1 MQAYL
6 KRDIAKKLG
15 KSPKVIQTWTDMG
28 LVNPDVIPSQGRG
41 ISRVYSSLNL
51 LQFAFADELL
61 KCRGMNLTCIKWI
74 MDKLRAETTDEA
86 SFKKEIERNKEG
98 DRLFTGDLVSPDS
111 FQWWRSGESEE
122 NPLVYFEQSPAYY
135 TINLSLVIESAKKRL

>member
-1 MQAYL
+1 MKAYL

-15 KSPKVIQTWTDMG
+15 KTPKTIQTWTDIG
-28 LVNPDVIPSQGRG
+28 LVNPDLIPSQGKG

-61 KCRGMNLTCIKWI
+61 KCRGMNLTFIKWV
-74 MDKLRAETTDEA
+74 MDKLRSETTDETT
-86 SFKKEIERNKEG
+86 FKKAIEQNPEG
-98 DRLFTGDLVSPDS
+98 DMLLTSDLVSPDS
-111 FQWWRSGESEE
+111 LRWWRSGSYE
-122 NPLVYFEQSPAYY
+122 NPLVHFDQSPATY